1 MNKSLEVKGSLNWM
15 SPELLDFLVDENSV
29 KSAGIT
35 GCKENDVFAA
45 GCLFFT
51 YLTGGVHPFG
61 SGLDIVPNI
70 KQLNAVNSERKEQ
83 FILYITIYHLIE
95 LLFLTELSIHH
106 FAYDLIM
113 NVMLRKEPNCR
124 TNWMNTLHKHIFNLK
139 PTKVKIFCLNPTIFT
154 IHNYML

>member
-1 MNKSLEVKGSLNWM
+1 MKKSLEVKGSLNWM

-70 KQLNAVNSERKEQ
+70 KQLNAVNSESKEQ
-83 FILYITIYHLIE
+83 FILCIIIYHLIE
-95 LLFLTELSIHH
+95 LLFLNRAPYSSL
-106 FAYDLIM
+106 
-113 NVMLRKEPNCR
+113 
-124 TNWMNTLHKHIFNLK
+124 
-139 PTKVKIFCLNPTIFT
+139 CL
-154 IHNYML
+154 